1 MAEESKSLEIDD
13 QSGSVLQPG
22 ERPTLKTIARISGL
36 AVPTVSRALSD
47 APDIGQQTKVRVR
60 EIAKNIGYRPNR
72 AGLRLR
78 TGKTQVIAVV
88 LSTEHDVT
96 NQTAILI
103 ESIAAGLRD
112 TGYHMVVTPFFPD
125 EDPMDAIKYVVETG
139 AADGIIFNSTQP
151 NDARIHYLQKLNFPF
166 ACHGRSAMKE
176 THAWFD
182 FDHKKFGRI
191 AIQKFA
197 KNRRR
202 KVLIISPRVELN
214 YSRDLVECAKDS
226 AKETGMEVLV
236 LEDVHSSH
244 HIDKTEQVLAN
255 YWQQNPEI
263 DAILCASTSCAYAVM
278 AYLEKNDLEIGREVD
293 VMVREFIPLL
303 KRFKP
308 DLITVPE
315 DVAAAGGFLAKAVL
329 HRIAEPNEPPMQ
341 ALESPSLSE

>member
-1 MAEESKSLEIDD
+1 MAEKSKSPKPID
-13 QSGSVLQPG
+13 QCETELRSG

-36 AVPTVSRALSD
+36 AVPTVSRALGD

-60 EIAKNIGYRPNR
+60 EIAQKIGYRPNR

-103 ESIAAGLRD
+103 ESIAAGLRG

-125 EDPMDAIKYVVETG
+125 EDPMHAIKYLVETG
-139 AADGIIFNSTQP
+139 AADGVIFNSTQP
-151 NDARIHYLQKLNFPF
+151 DDARIHYLQKLNFPF
-166 ACHGRSAMKE
+166 ACHGRSSMAR

-182 FDHKKFGRI
+182 FDHQEFGRI
-191 AIQKFA
+191 AVEKFA
-197 KNRRR
+197 KNNR
-202 KVLIISPRVELN
+202 KRVLIISPRVELN
-214 YSRDLVECAKDS
+214 YSRDLVDCAKNR
-226 AKETGMEVLV
+226 AKDLGLEVLV

-244 HIDKTEQVLAN
+244 HIDKTEAELAAF
-255 YWQQNPEI
+255 WQEHPGI
-263 DAILCASTSCAYAVM
+263 DAVVCASTSFAYAII
-278 AYLEKNDLEIGREVD
+278 AYLDKQNLEIGREVD

-308 DLITVPE
+308 SLITVPE
-315 DVAAAGGFLAKAVL
+315 DVATAGGFLAKAVL
-329 HRIAEPNEPPMQ
+329 HRIAEPDEAPLQ
-341 ALESPSLSE
+341 GLERPSLSD

>member
-1 MAEESKSLEIDD
+1 MAEESKSKNLIDQCD
-13 QSGSVLQPG
+13 NALRAG

-47 APDIGQQTKVRVR
+47 APDIGQQTKTRVR
-60 EIAKNIGYRPNR
+60 EIAQSIGYRPNR

-103 ESIAAGLRD
+103 ESIAAGLRG

-125 EDPMDAIKYVVETG
+125 EDPMQAIKYIVETG
-139 AADGIIFNSTQP
+139 AADGLIFNSTQP
-151 NDARIHYLQKLNFPF
+151 DDARIHYLQKLNFPF
-166 ACHGRSAMKE
+166 ACHGRSVMEK

-182 FDHKKFGRI
+182 FDHREFGRI
-191 AIQKFA
+191 AVEKFA
-197 KNRRR
+197 RNKRK

-214 YSRDLVECAKDS
+214 YSRDLVDCAKNH
-226 AKETGMEVLV
+226 AANLGMEVLV
-236 LEDVHSSH
+236 LEDIHSSH
-244 HIDKTEQVLAN
+244 HIDKTEAELAR
-255 YWQQNPEI
+255 YWQLHAGI
-263 DAILCASTSCAYAVM
+263 DAIVCASTSCAYAVM
-278 AYLEKNDLEIGREVD
+278 AYLEKQNLEIGRDVD

-308 DLITVPE
+308 SLITVPE
-315 DVAAAGGFLAKAVL
+315 DVAAAGDFLAKAVL
-329 HRIAEPNEPPMQ
+329 HRITEPEQAPMQ
-341 ALESPSLSE
+341 ALETPSLSG